1 MQTRSWNGMI
11 PGPLI
16 RVRACGMY
24 RIKVVNELN
33 KWANFPDI
41 EDELSKWANLPDIEK
56 EINKNIGVYLTHL
69 KLHGMHIGVQP
80 VRSDDL
86 TITLTLTL
94 TLTLKD
100 GGGTAWG

>member
-1 MQTRSWNGMI
+1 MI

-24 RIKVVNELN
+24 RIKVVNEL
-33 KWANFPDI
+33 
-41 EDELSKWANLPDIEK
+41 SKWANLPDIEK
-56 EINKNIGVYLTHL
+56 EINKNIGAYLTHL

-86 TITLTLTL
+86 TTALTLTL
-94 TLTLKD
+94 TLTITLKD
-100 GGGTAWG
+100 GGDTAWG